1 MITASTE
8 VLGEMFST
16 TFQDNLEYLYSSNTC
31 EKEKKKALICSVC
44 QFLWYKL
51 WIPPLSGISSYHND
65 VDECSIKISIHLA
78 LLSQYDLVSVHHWF
92 YQV

>member
-8 VLGEMFST
+8 VLGEMFNT

-51 WIPPLSGISSYHND
+51 
-65 VDECSIKISIHLA
+65 
-78 LLSQYDLVSVHHWF
+78 
-92 YQV
+92 